1 MTAKKKRDEKTP
13 AWQFVLQ
20 CLKKKKMEIAEIRK
34 AFTEHGYTKT
44 QVATAIREAR
54 DRLYVV
60 VFNYKTFSYTNKPTL
75 GELFTWLRSRRRS
88 AYTSLKRADSAFNMA
103 KRIPATQIPKK
114 MAEEWKGLVSVMGQE
129 IQLLQ
134 KNGAL

>member
-1 MTAKKKRDEKTP
+1 MTAKKKKDEKTP

-20 CLKKKKMEIAEIRK
+20 CLKKKKMEISEIRK

-44 QVATAIREAR
+44 QVATAIRDAR

-60 VFNYKTFSYTNKPTL
+60 VFNYKTYSYTNKPTL

-88 AYTSLKRADSAFNMA
+88 AYTSLKRAESAF
-103 KRIPATQIPKK
+103 K
-114 MAEEWKGLVSVMGQE
+114 MA
-129 IQLLQ
+129 
-134 KNGAL
+134 